1 MGCLC
6 CQHHQFARRIA
17 CLQTEQLT
25 GLSILVQ
32 AVATIRKFSKRKDKI
47 AQAVKKID
55 IAEETVFANG
65 LPLGFY
71 SVVSEGVHNFHAREK
86 KKTMVAALPKHRVI
100 RMTPRRFKNKLYFP
114 FFFIL

>member
-1 MGCLC
+1 MHMGCLC
-6 CQHHQFARRIA
+6 CQHQQFARRIA

-32 AVATIRKFSKRKDKI
+32 AIATIRKFSKRKDKI

-55 IAEETVFANG
+55 IAEEMVFANG

-71 SVVSEGVHNFHAREK
+71 SVVSEGVHIFHAREK
-86 KKTMVAALPKHRVI
+86 KRPWLQHYRSI
-100 RMTPRRFKNKLYFP
+100 E
-114 FFFIL
+114 